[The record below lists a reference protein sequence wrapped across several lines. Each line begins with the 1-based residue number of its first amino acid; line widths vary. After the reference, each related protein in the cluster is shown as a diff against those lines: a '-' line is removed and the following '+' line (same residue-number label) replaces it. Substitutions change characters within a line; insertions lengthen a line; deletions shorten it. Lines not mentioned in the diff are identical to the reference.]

1 MRRYNFDYS
10 METADINIEKGQS
23 EKCFHLLH
31 GVLKKLFV
39 FGRKWM
45 NKFYE
50 QIALLYLKIC
60 LTFGNIRKYILLSLR

>member
-1 MRRYNFDYS
+1 MLPFA
-10 METADINIEKGQS
+10 TWG
-23 EKCFHLLH
+23 F
-31 GVLKKLFV
+31 KKLFV